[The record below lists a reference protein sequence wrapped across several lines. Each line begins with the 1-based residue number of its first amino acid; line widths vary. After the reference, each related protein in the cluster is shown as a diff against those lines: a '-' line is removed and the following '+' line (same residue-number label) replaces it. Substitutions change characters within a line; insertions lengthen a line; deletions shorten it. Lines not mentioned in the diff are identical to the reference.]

1 MEDVETERSAL
12 SLMSFLEVAMRGE
25 DDDIGIAEGSDDM
38 SKDIGIAEA
47 AEKEEKKKQPKKE
60 KKEKKE
66 KKKEAPSRKKVD
78 FMTDC
83 LRHVEGLIQTLDQ
96 SYTDEHLGDVLHS
109 TCIHEKDFPLSQHD
123 GFKHKQACD
132 EFADLLVAARDEN
145 LKDGTISG
153 YNKFCDGYYEH
164 KFGKAEPKKAES
176 DAKKAKNHILVLVVG
191 GLLSLIGR

>member
-47 AEKEEKKKQPKKE
+47 AEKEAKKE

-78 FMTDC
+78 FMTVC
-83 LRHVEGLIQTLDQ
+83 LRHVEGLVQTLDQ

-109 TCIHEKDFPLSQHD
+109 TCIHEKDFPLSQYD

-132 EFADLLVAARDEN
+132 EFADLLVTARDEN
-145 LKDGTISG
+145 LRDGTING

-176 DAKKAKNHILVLVVG
+176 DAKNARSHILVLVIG
-191 GLLSLIGR
+191 GLISLLGR

>member
-47 AEKEEKKKQPKKE
+47 AEKEEKKE
-60 KKEKKE
+60 E
-66 KKKEAPSRKKVD
+66 PSRKKVD
-78 FMTDC
+78 FMTVC
-83 LRHVEGLIQTLDQ
+83 LRHVEGLVQTLDQ

-176 DAKKAKNHILVLVVG
+176 HIVVIAIA
-191 GLLSLIGR
+191 GLLSLFGR

>member
-25 DDDIGIAEGSDDM
+25 DDDIGIAE
-38 SKDIGIAEA
+38 A
-47 AEKEEKKKQPKKE
+47 AEKEEKKKEP

-78 FMTDC
+78 FMTVC
-83 LRHVEGLIQTLDQ
+83 LRHVEGLVQTLDQ

-109 TCIHEKDFPLSQHD
+109 TCIHEKDFPLSQYD

-132 EFADLLVAARDEN
+132 EFA
-145 LKDGTISG
+145 
-153 YNKFCDGYYEH
+153 
-164 KFGKAEPKKAES
+164 
-176 DAKKAKNHILVLVVG
+176 
-191 GLLSLIGR
+191 